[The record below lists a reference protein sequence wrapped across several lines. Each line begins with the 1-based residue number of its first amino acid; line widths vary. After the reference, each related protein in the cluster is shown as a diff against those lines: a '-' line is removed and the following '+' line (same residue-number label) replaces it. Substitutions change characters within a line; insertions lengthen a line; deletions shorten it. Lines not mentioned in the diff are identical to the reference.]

1 MRLRRS
7 KLSRKRLRPPS
18 PLATVTV
25 AATVALLA
33 GLGDAAPA
41 SGALKRITFGDSA
54 GGMKLRAVRLGDPDA
69 RRKALVVGS
78 IHGDESEGH
87 EIVRRLRRSHR
98 NTPAVQLWVVTS
110 VNPDGVQAG
119 TRRNARG
126 VDLNRN
132 FSYRWRGGV
141 PPSSG
146 YYPGPHPFSEPESRA
161 VRRLA
166 RRIKPRVTIWYHQPW
181 GQVLAPCRGPARK
194 QKRYARLANLP
205 LKRCRGQRLRG
216 TATSWQNHRLP
227 GTAFVVELP
236 GGELPSSA
244 ARRHAR
250 AAAKVARSGAGRR
263 KLRSGRGGAVTARGA
278 TSAARAKLRRP
289 PIDRD
294 PIPYGHE
301 RKRQMARYSA
311 RHYGRRRW
319 RLRHPRVIVLH
330 FTAGPSYRSAWETFA
345 SNAPNLGELPGV
357 CSHFVIEKRGRIH
370 RLVRPRIRCRHAV
383 GLNHRSLGIE
393 MVQEAGRGSHWAD
406 RQILRRD
413 RQIGAALHLV
423 GWLKQRFGIKV
434 RDIIGHAMA
443 DDSPYF
449 RDLQGWR
456 NDHTDWLRRDV
467 RTFRNRLRRRL

>member
-1 MRLRRS
+1 MWVVPGTGWPPRATTRERNPAGSRMPFASGGPSGPYGLSPTGAGAARACQNAGPRVKIPATPTPARTSSRRVCTVRAPESISVSAIVLSAPGQRGRKLRTRDHARVS
-7 KLSRKRLRPPS
+7 HVLTTTPPLR
-18 PLATVTV
+18 LATAIV
-25 AATVALLA
+25 ATALALLA

-54 GGMKLRAVRLGDPDA
+54 RGTKLRAVRLGDPDA
-69 RRKALVVGS
+69 TRKVLVVGS

-98 NTPAVQLWVVTS
+98 DTPAVQLWVVTS

-119 TRRNARG
+119 TRKNAHG

-141 PPSSG
+141 SPSSG

-166 RRIKPRVTIWYHQPW
+166 RRLKPRVTIWYHQPW
-181 GQVLAPCRGPARK
+181 GQVLAPCDGPARK

-250 AAAKVARSGAGRR
+250 AAAKLARSGGGRR
-263 KLRSGRGGAVTARGA
+263 KLRSGGSRQRRDGRSPGDQRR
-278 TSAARAKLRRP
+278 SREAAQAAHRPRPDPLRPRAKAPDGRLLGAPLRAAPVAPSPSAGDRP
-289 PIDRD
+289 
-294 PIPYGHE
+294 
-301 RKRQMARYSA
+301 
-311 RHYGRRRW
+311 
-319 RLRHPRVIVLH
+319 
-330 FTAGPSYRSAWETFA
+330 
-345 SNAPNLGELPGV
+345 
-357 CSHFVIEKRGRIH
+357 
-370 RLVRPRIRCRHAV
+370 
-383 GLNHRSLGIE
+383 
-393 MVQEAGRGSHWAD
+393 
-406 RQILRRD
+406 
-413 RQIGAALHLV
+413 ALHGRAQLQV
-423 GWLKQRFGIKV
+423 GVG
-434 RDIIGHAMA
+434 
-443 DDSPYF
+443 
-449 RDLQGWR
+449 
-456 NDHTDWLRRDV
+456 DV
-467 RTFRNRLRRRL
+467 RLQCPKPR